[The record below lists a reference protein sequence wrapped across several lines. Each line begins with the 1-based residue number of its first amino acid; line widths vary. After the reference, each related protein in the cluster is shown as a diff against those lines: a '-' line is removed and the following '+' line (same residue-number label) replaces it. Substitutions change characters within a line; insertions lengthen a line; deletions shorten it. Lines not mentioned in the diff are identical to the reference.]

1 MLLDDVIFFQNDVL
15 SVCPSQYICNLETNQ
30 NIYIYTRFWE
40 SGVRG
45 KLMPGHHQDAE
56 YSPNP
61 IYIYTKP
68 HS

>member
-1 MLLDDVIFFQNDVL
+1 MI
-15 SVCPSQYICNLETNQ
+15 SYTY
-30 NIYIYTRFWE
+30 IYIRFWE

-68 HS
+68 YS